1 MDPNEP
7 STHHDTSDEMELV
20 KELGQRAGDSKIM
33 EMGKGR
39 GRKITNSRLK
49 GFVWTLEELKGA
61 WKATSE
67 L

>member
-20 KELGQRAGDSKIM
+20 EELGQRAGDSKIM
-33 EMGKGR
+33 EMRKGR

-49 GFVWTLEELKGA
+49 GFVWTL
-61 WKATSE
+61 
-67 L
+67 